1 VNRFFRPTVLAVAIA
16 LSGSALATN
25 GYWSHGYGPK
35 SKSMAG
41 ACVAMAFGAMCA
53 ASNPGSL
60 AVVGNRLEFGAGLM
74 SPDRGFTADDNAMM
88 PPYGAVNPGEYRST
102 NNMFLIPHFAYN
114 IQLDADST
122 FGIAIGGNGGLNT
135 EYNTAVFGNFSNPMG
150 VASSPTSIDMMQAFA
165 GITYSRKLNEAHS
178 FGISPIL
185 TAQSLEVQGL
195 EPFQALSLHPGH
207 VTNRGSDLSW
217 GAGLKLGWLWQVNDR
232 LNIGASYQSR
242 IYMTEFDEYKGLL
255 AEEGDFDIPPNMDLG
270 FAYKIRPDFTFSFNY
285 QRIEFSEVNSVGNRS
300 DMVFMPGSV
309 LLGTDDGLGFG
320 WEDVDVFKFG
330 VEWQYDSELSLRA
343 GYSYSEGPVSAGQ
356 ALFNILAPAVVKHH
370 YTFGVGKKLDGDSEL
385 NIAFSYAPRETLSG
399 TNPNTGPQT
408 GSIDMS
414 QWEIEV
420 GWGMRF

>member
-1 VNRFFRPTVLAVAIA
+1 MFFRSIA
-16 LSGSALATN
+16 LALLLSLSGAAIATN

-60 AVVGNRLEFGAGLM
+60 AVVGNRLEMGASLF

-88 PPYGAVNPGEYRST
+88 PPYGAVNPGEYNST
-102 NNMFLIPHFAYN
+102 NSMFVIPHFAYN
-114 IQLDADST
+114 VRLDDDST

-135 EYNTAVFGNFSNPMG
+135 EYNSAVFGNFSNPMG
-150 VASSPTSIDMMQAFA
+150 VASSPTSIDMKQMFA

-178 FGISPIL
+178 IGISPIL
-185 TAQSLEVQGL
+185 SLQTLEVEGL
-195 EPFQALSLHPGH
+195 EPFQAFSLHPDH

-217 GAGLKLGWLWQVNDR
+217 GGGLKVGWLWQVNDR

-242 IYMTEFDEYKGLL
+242 LYMTEFDEYKGLL
-255 AEEGDFDIPPNMDLG
+255 AEQGDFDIPANLDVG
-270 FAYKIRPDFTFSFNY
+270 FAYDVRPDVTFSFNY
-285 QRIEFSEVNSVGNRS
+285 QRIEFSDVNAVGNRS
-300 DMVFMPGSV
+300 DLVFQPGAT
-309 LLGTDDGLGFG
+309 LLGTDNGLGFG
-320 WEDVDVFKFG
+320 WDDINIYKLG
-330 VEWQYDSELSLRA
+330 VQWEYDSEITFRA
-343 GYSYSEGPVSAGQ
+343 GYSYSDEAVPAGQ

-370 YTFGVGKKLDGDSEL
+370 YTFGVGKKLDADSEL
-385 NIAFSYAPRETLSG
+385 NIAFSYAPNETLGG

-408 GSIDMS
+408 GSIEMS